1 MYDIVY
7 VNLSDNLVGY
17 NLLKQQYPHAILL
30 DSYFG
35 IVDALQRIKHLCY
48 TDMVWLVSDNWTTE
62 SGDIMSWRPF
72 DHDKLIYWSTSL
84 HTLPSMDSIKQ
95 GAGSSL
101 INGSYLLPLS
111 YECSPHE
118 LEDDTLTNVSVITG
132 ASPSVQPFDIFVVSY
147 NEPNADDNWE
157 RLRSKFP
164 NAKRVHGIKGIH
176 NAHRRCAE
184 LSYTSM
190 FWTVDGDTVIDDR
203 FEFDRFIPVYD
214 MKYLHLWYSRN
225 PVNGLA
231 YGYGAVKLWPT
242 NAVLEFDKNW
252 LDFTTSVGNIKIV
265 DDVIATSAFNTDAQS
280 AWRSGFREAVKLCV
294 NVANSDDNESL
305 QRLLVWLTVAM
316 PVEYAIDTRDGAID
330 GFEFYLSS
338 LKIDD
343 LKIIND
349 FDKLQA
355 LFDHRVIRTGYDS
368 NADRVLTL
376 LKAHTLV

>member
-7 VNLSDNLVGY
+7 ANLSDNLNGY
-17 NLLKQQYPHAILL
+17 NILKQRYPHAILL
-30 DSYFG
+30 DSYLG

-48 TDMVWLVSDNWTTE
+48 TDMVWVVSDNWTME
-62 SGDIMSWRPF
+62 LGDILAWRPF
-72 DHDKLIYWSTSL
+72 EHDKLIYWSSSL
-84 HTLPSMDSIKQ
+84 YMLPKMDSIKQ
-95 GAGSSL
+95 GHGSSL
-101 INGSYLLPLS
+101 LNGSYLVPLA

-118 LEDDTLTNVSVITG
+118 LETDALINISVVTG
-132 ASPSVQPFDIFVVSY
+132 ASPNVQPFDIFFVSY
-147 NEPNADDNWE
+147 NEPNADANWE

-176 NAHRRCAE
+176 NAHLRCAE

-190 FWTVDGDTVIDDR
+190 FWTVDGDTVIDDG

-242 NAVLEFDKNW
+242 HTVLEFDKNW

-265 DDVIATSAFNTDAQS
+265 DEVVATSVFNTDAES

-294 NVANSDDNESL
+294 NVANNDDDESL
-305 QRLLVWLTVAM
+305 QRLLAWLTVTL
-316 PVEYAIDTRDGAID
+316 PVDYAVDTHSGAID
-330 GFEFYLSS
+330 GVEFYLSS
-338 LKIDD
+338 LRIDD

-349 FDKLQA
+349 FDKLQT
-355 LFDHRVIRTGYDS
+355 LFDNRLSRTDYDS
-368 NADRVLTL
+368 NATQLL
-376 LKAHTLV
+376 ISLKAHTLV

>member
-7 VNLSDNLVGY
+7 VNLSNNLAGY
-17 NLLKQQYPHAILL
+17 ALLKQQYPHAILL
-30 DSYFG
+30 ESYFG
-35 IVDALQRIKHLCY
+35 IVDALQHIKQLCY
-48 TDMVWLVSDNWTTE
+48 TDMVWVVSDNWTTE
-62 SGDIMSWRPF
+62 SDDILSWRPF
-72 DHDKLIYWSTSL
+72 DHDKLIYWSNSL
-84 HTLPSMDSIKQ
+84 DTMPDMNSIKQ
-95 GAGSSL
+95 GDGSSL
-101 INGSYLLPLS
+101 INGCYLLPID

-118 LEDDTLTNVSVITG
+118 LEDDTLNNISIVTG
-132 ASPSVQPFDIFVVSY
+132 ACPNTQPFDIFVVSY
-147 NEPNADDNWE
+147 NEPNADDNWKQ
-157 RLRSKFP
+157 LSAKFP

-190 FWTVDGDTVIDDR
+190 FWTIDGDTVIDDT
-203 FEFDRFIPVYD
+203 FEFDRIIPVWD

-242 NAVLEFDKNW
+242 TAVLEFNKNW

-265 DDVIATSAFNTDAQS
+265 DEAVATSAFNTDPWS

-294 NVANSDDNESL
+294 NVAKDNDTESL
-305 QRLLVWLTVAM
+305 QRLLVWLTVALT
-316 PVEYAIDTRDGAID
+316 VEYAVDTRSGAID
-330 GFEFYLSS
+330 GVEFYLSS
-338 LKIDD
+338 LRIDD

-349 FDKLQA
+349 FDKLQT
-355 LFDHRVIRTGYDS
+355 LFDHRVSRTDYDS
-368 NADRVLTL
+368 NADRLLTL

>member
-1 MYDIVY
+1 V
-7 VNLSDNLVGY
+7 
-17 NLLKQQYPHAILL
+17 PL
-30 DSYFG
+30 D
-35 IVDALQRIKHLCY
+35 
-48 TDMVWLVSDNWTTE
+48 
-62 SGDIMSWRPF
+62 
-72 DHDKLIYWSTSL
+72 
-84 HTLPSMDSIKQ
+84 
-95 GAGSSL
+95 
-101 INGSYLLPLS
+101 

-118 LEDDTLTNVSVITG
+118 LEDNTLTNVSVITG
-132 ASPSVQPFDIFVVSY
+132 ASPSVQPFDIFFVSY

-190 FWTVDGDTVIDDR
+190 FWTIDGDTVVDDD
-203 FEFDRFIPVYD
+203 FAFDRFIPVYD
-214 MKYLHLWYSRN
+214 MEYLHLWYSRN

-242 NAVLEFDKNW
+242 QAVLEFDKNW

-265 DDVIATSAFNTDAQS
+265 DEVVATSAFNTDAES

-294 NVANSDDNESL
+294 NVANNDDDESL
-305 QRLLVWLTVAM
+305 QRLLAWLTVTL
-316 PVEYAIDTRDGAID
+316 PVDYAVDTHSGAID
-330 GFEFYLSS
+330 GVEFYLSS
-338 LKIDD
+338 MKIAD

-349 FDKLQA
+349 FDKLQT
-355 LFDHRVIRTGYDS
+355 LFDNRLSRTDYDS
-368 NADRVLTL
+368 NANQLLTS